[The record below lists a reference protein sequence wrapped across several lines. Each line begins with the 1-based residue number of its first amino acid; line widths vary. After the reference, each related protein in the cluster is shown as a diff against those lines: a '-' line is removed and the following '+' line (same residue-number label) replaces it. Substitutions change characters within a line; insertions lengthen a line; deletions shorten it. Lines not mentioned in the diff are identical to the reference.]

1 MNSHDLG
8 VVDYVTELGLDK
20 AFELAEEISSGGER
34 FVCIPDLRYLIGFA
48 APLALRAAKLAISN
62 ASDLSLEAGLDFER
76 ACYQPLL
83 FTKDRLEA
91 LSAFQEKRTPV
102 FKGE

>member
-1 MNSHDLG
+1 VSVLSASL
-8 VVDYVTELGLDK
+8 T
-20 AFELAEEISSGGER
+20 
-34 FVCIPDLRYLIGFA
+34 YLIKFA

-91 LSAFQEKRTPV
+91 LSAFQEKRKPV

>member
-1 MNSHDLG
+1 VRFLAVSLTCLIK
-8 VVDYVTELGLDK
+8 VT
-20 AFELAEEISSGGER
+20 
-34 FVCIPDLRYLIGFA
+34 

-83 FTKDRLEA
+83 FTRDRLEA
-91 LSAFQEKRTPV
+91 LAAFQEKRKPV
-102 FKGE
+102 FQGE